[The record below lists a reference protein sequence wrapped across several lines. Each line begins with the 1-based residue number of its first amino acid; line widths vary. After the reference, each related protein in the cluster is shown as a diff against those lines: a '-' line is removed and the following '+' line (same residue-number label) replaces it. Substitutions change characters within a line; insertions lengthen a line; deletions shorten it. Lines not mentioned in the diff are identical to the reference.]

1 MKASNRSTRDYS
13 HGIKWNTAIG
23 IAVGVLV
30 AVGHPVLAVALAGGT
45 YYAKKKG
52 VL

>member
-1 MKASNRSTRDYS
+1 MKASARSTRGYARE
-13 HGIKWNTAIG
+13 IKWNTAIG

-30 AVGHPVLAVALAGGT
+30 AVGQPVLAVALAGGT

>member
-1 MKASNRSTRDYS
+1 MRTNGRSTRAYVRETRRN
-13 HGIKWNTAIG
+13 IAIG

-30 AVGHPVLAVALAGGT
+30 AVGHPVLAIALAGGT